1 MIKVNFLTHEY
12 KSKIFFKKF
21 ITLSVLLV
29 LVYVL
34 VIMLVNMV
42 INSQITKLHN
52 NRENIVK
59 EIKIVQENTVLKRK
73 ETEGIEDLTNKTKI
87 LEDIL
92 NQRKHGFSDILFQI
106 QENLPEN
113 VWLTSLSYIDEVLV
127 IKGMAGED
135 RKNKLSSEKNLLV
148 FEKNMKE
155 ADKYIE
161 VIPNYYR
168 ATEDKGSVLQEFQY
182 TIKVNNE

>member
-1 MIKVNFLTHEY
+1 MIKVNFLTREY
-12 KSKIFFKKF
+12 KSKIFFRKF
-21 ITLSVLLV
+21 ITLSALLI
-29 LVYVL
+29 LIYIL
-34 VIMLVNMV
+34 VIMLINTV
-42 INSQITKLHN
+42 INSQITKLHK

-59 EIKIVQENTVLKRK
+59 EIKTVQDNIVLKRK
-73 ETEGIEDLTNKTKI
+73 ETESIEDLSNKTKI

-92 NQRKHGFSDILFQI
+92 NQRKHGFSDVLFQI

-113 VWLTSLSYIDEVLV
+113 TWLTSLSYIDEVLV

-135 RKNKLSSEKNLLV
+135 RKNKLSSEKNLLI

-155 ADKYIE
+155 AEKYIE

-168 ATEDKGSVLQEFQY
+168 AREDKGSVLQEFQY
-182 TIKVNNE
+182 TIKVNNK